1 VKSCAQGHT
10 IYNNKRLEEALEAA
24 IEQQTMKKVY
34 LRLLPFC
41 FVLYFICYLDRVNI
55 GFAALTMNKD
65 IGLSAYVFGLG
76 AGAFFWGYFLLEV
89 PSNLILEK
97 VGARR
102 WIGRIM
108 ISWGLVSG
116 AFVFTQGPV
125 SFIIL
130 RFSLGL
136 AEAGFFPGM
145 ILYLTYWFPPLHR
158 ARIVAGFM
166 AAVPVSIGLGAP
178 VSTAFLELDGVLG
191 LAGWRWLFLGE
202 AAPAVI
208 FGVICFFYLTDRPA
222 NAKWLTAEEKGWL
235 DAEMQREKLTVA
247 QHRTFSVLQTLINWR
262 VLALAAI
269 HFGQAGVS
277 VGLAVFVAQ
286 IIKGLGLTNMQTGFA
301 TVIPYA
307 AGTIGMLLWG
317 HYSDKKNERRW
328 NLTGSCTVMGLG
340 CIIAALLTGSY
351 WSLLGL
357 SLITIGLYASNAHL
371 FPLPAVFLTGPAL
384 ATGIAW
390 VNSVGILGGS
400 VSPPVMGYLRDMTG
414 NFAAGLYALAGFAAL
429 AAIVAAVCVRETPA
443 KSSAAE
449 PLAAAAG

>member
-1 VKSCAQGHT
+1 M
-10 IYNNKRLEEALEAA
+10 EAA
-24 IEQQTMKKVY
+24 IERQTMKKVY

-116 AFVFTQGPV
+116 AFVFTQGPI
-125 SFIIL
+125 SFFVL

-208 FGVICFFYLTDRPA
+208 FGVICFFYLTDRPT
-222 NAKWLTAEEKGWL
+222 NAKWLTAGEKAWL
-235 DAEMQREKLTVA
+235 NAEMQKENRRL
-247 QHRTFSVLQTLINWR
+247 RS
-262 VLALAAI
+262 
-269 HFGQAGVS
+269 
-277 VGLAVFVAQ
+277 
-286 IIKGLGLTNMQTGFA
+286 
-301 TVIPYA
+301 
-307 AGTIGMLLWG
+307 IGP
-317 HYSDKKNERRW
+317 SRCCRR
-328 NLTGSCTVMGLG
+328 
-340 CIIAALLTGSY
+340 
-351 WSLLGL
+351 
-357 SLITIGLYASNAHL
+357 
-371 FPLPAVFLTGPAL
+371 
-384 ATGIAW
+384 
-390 VNSVGILGGS
+390 
-400 VSPPVMGYLRDMTG
+400 
-414 NFAAGLYALAGFAAL
+414 
-429 AAIVAAVCVRETPA
+429 
-443 KSSAAE
+443 
-449 PLAAAAG
+449 

>member
-1 VKSCAQGHT
+1 MKTV
-10 IYNNKRLEEALEAA
+10 
-24 IEQQTMKKVY
+24 IEWQTMKKIY
-34 LRLLPFC
+34 MRLLPFC

-55 GFAALTMNKD
+55 GFAALTMNRD

-76 AGAFFWGYFLLEV
+76 AGAFFWGYFILEV

-102 WIGRIM
+102 WIARIM
-108 ISWGLVSG
+108 ITWGLVSG
-116 AFVFTQGPV
+116 AFALTRGPI
-125 SFIIL
+125 SFFIL

-145 ILYLTYWFPPLHR
+145 ILYFTYWFPPLHR

-166 AAVPVSIGLGAP
+166 AAIPISIGLGAP
-178 VSTAFLELDGVLG
+178 VSTALLELDGVLG
-191 LAGWRWLFLGE
+191 LAGWRWLFLCE

-208 FGVICFFYLTDRPA
+208 FGVLCLFYLTDRPNSA
-222 NAKWLTAEEKGWL
+222 NWLTADEKRWL
-235 DAEMQREKLTVA
+235 NAEMQREKETVA
-247 QHRTFSVLQTLINWR
+247 QNRTFSVLETFVNWR

-277 VGLAVFVAQ
+277 VGLAVFIAQ
-286 IIKGLGLTNMQTGFA
+286 IIKGLGLTNMQTGVV

-307 AGTIGMLLWG
+307 AGTIGMILWG

-340 CIIAALLTGSY
+340 CVIAALLTGSY
-351 WSLLGL
+351 WSVLGL

-384 ATGIAW
+384 ASGIAW

-400 VSPPVMGYLRDMTG
+400 VSPPVVGYLRDLTG
-414 NFAAGLYALAGFAAL
+414 NFAGGLYALAGFAAL
-429 AAIVAAVCVRETPA
+429 AAVIAAVGVRETPA
-443 KSSAAE
+443 KAKIGRA
-449 PLAAAAG
+449 LAAATG